1 MSIRKIVASLLLATV
16 SAVPVAAS
24 NVFDEKDDLKILEAS
39 IEGPA
44 PPRAPEVVSRDSDGR
59 VTLRAVRLDAPV
71 TVDGRLEENLYR
83 SVPAISGFIQQEPIE
98 GAPATEQTDVW
109 VFYDERNVYISARCW
124 HSDPERIIAN
134 ELRRDN
140 RNISRN
146 DNFAVIFGTF
156 YDRRNGFLFHTNP
169 LGALYDAQVTDEGN
183 VNSDWNTV
191 WAVKTARFADGWTVE
206 MAIPFKSLRYKARRS
221 QLWGINFRRIVR
233 SENEMSYLTPIP
245 AVFRQGGLTKLSH
258 AGTLVG
264 IETPANSM
272 NLELKPFGTAGLRT
286 DLDADLPFENDFD
299 PGVGL
304 DAKYGVT
311 KGLVADFTVN
321 TDFAQVESD
330 EEQGNL
336 TRFNLF
342 FPEKREFFLEGQGIF
357 AFGGAGNRRRP
368 GGGGDDTPIMFFSRR
383 IGLQEEYQVPIQA
396 GGRLTG
402 RAGAYT
408 IGLLNIQTGGLDAV
422 AETPIDP
429 TNFSVV
435 RVKRDVLRRSSI
447 GAIATHRNRSVETL
461 GGSNSLFGLDAGFR
475 FYDNLNVDAY
485 YAKTITDEFEGPDDS
500 YRARVRYGSD
510 LFGFSAEHLKVEEDF
525 NPEIGFL
532 RRTDV
537 RKSAGELRYSP
548 RPRSIAAIR
557 KFVFEGQA
565 DYYENG
571 AGQVETR
578 QFQAKFETQLSSGD
592 WFEVEYHRQFEQ
604 LFEEFEI
611 SDGIFLPVG
620 GYDFDRIQGNYRFGP
635 QRRITGWLN
644 VSTGGFY
651 SGTLTEVGYS
661 GRVELTPQLSLEP
674 RISKNWVD
682 LVEGSFTT
690 TLLRL
695 RATYALSSR
704 SFVGALVQYNT
715 SNSSLSTN
723 VRFRWEY
730 QPGSDVFLVYTDGR
744 DTSSL
749 GNPGY
754 TSLRHQSLV
763 FKMTRLFRF

>member
-1 MSIRKIVASLLLATV
+1 MSIRKIVASLLLVTV

-24 NVFDEKDDLKILEAS
+24 NVFDEKDDLANLEVA

-83 SVPAISGFIQQEPIE
+83 SVPAISGFVQQEPIE
-98 GAPATEQTDVW
+98 GAPATEQTNVW
-109 VFYDERNVYISARCW
+109 VFYDERNVYVSARCW
-124 HSDPERIIAN
+124 HSDPDRIIAN

-140 RNISRN
+140 RNIFNN
-146 DNFAVIFGTF
+146 DNFAVILDTF
-156 YDRRNGFLFHTNP
+156 YDRRNGSLFHTNP
-169 LGALYDAQVTDEGN
+169 LGALYDAQVTDERN

-191 WAVKTARFADGWTVE
+191 WTVKTARFADGWTVE
-206 MAIPFKSLRYKARRS
+206 MAIPFKSLRYKAGRS
-221 QLWGINFRRIVR
+221 QIWGINFRRIVR
-233 SENEMSYLTPIP
+233 SKNEWSYLTPIP
-245 AVFRQGGLTKLSH
+245 AAFRRGGLHKLSQ
-258 AGTLVG
+258 AGTLAG

-286 DLDADLPFENDFD
+286 DLDADMPFENDFD
-299 PGVGL
+299 ADVGF

-330 EEQGNL
+330 DEQVNL

-357 AFGGAGNRRRP
+357 AFGGASNRRRWD
-368 GGGGDDTPIMFFSRR
+368 GGDDTPIMFFSRR
-383 IGLQEEYQVPIQA
+383 IGLQEEYRVPLQA

-408 IGLLNIQTGGLDAV
+408 IGLLNIQTRGLEAV
-422 AETPIDP
+422 ADPPIDP

-435 RVKRDVLRRSSI
+435 RIKRDVLRRSSI
-447 GAIATHRNRSVETL
+447 GVIATHRNRSVETL
-461 GGSNSLFGLDAGFR
+461 GGSNSLFGLDAGFS
-475 FYDNLNVDAY
+475 FYDNLNIDAY
-485 YAKTITDEFEGPDDS
+485 YAKTRTDKLEGPDDS
-500 YRARVRYGSD
+500 YLARVRYGGD
-510 LFGFSAEHLKVEEDF
+510 LFGFSAEHLKVGEDF

-537 RKSAGELRYSP
+537 RKSAGTLRYSP
-548 RPRSIAAIR
+548 RPRSIEAIR
-557 KFVFEGQA
+557 KFFFEGQA
-565 DYYENG
+565 DYYENL

-578 QFQAKFETQLSSGD
+578 QFQAGFETQLGSGD
-592 WFEVEYHRQFEQ
+592 SFEVEYQRQFEY

-611 SDGIFLPVG
+611 SDGIFLPMG
-620 GYDFDRIQGNYRFGP
+620 GYDFDRIRGNYRFGP
-635 QRRITGWLN
+635 QRRMSAWITA
-644 VSTGGFY
+644 STGGFF
-651 SGTLTEVGYS
+651 SGTRTEVGYY
-661 GRVELTPQLSLEP
+661 GRVELKPQLSIEP

-744 DTSSL
+744 DTSSSGSL
-749 GNPGY
+749 GY
-754 TSLRHQSLV
+754 TSLRNQSLV